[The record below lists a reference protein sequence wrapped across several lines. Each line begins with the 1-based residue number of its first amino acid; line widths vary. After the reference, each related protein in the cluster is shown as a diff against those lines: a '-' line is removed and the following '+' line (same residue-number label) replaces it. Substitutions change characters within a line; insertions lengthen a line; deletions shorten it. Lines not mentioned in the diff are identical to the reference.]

1 MRTQERDPESIRRAA
16 RWGGPDAED
25 PSTGLSWWW
34 GLLPGSVAVIVAAVL
49 FLETVLA
56 VAVVAFVVV
65 LGGLALFGD
74 EWLGD
79 EWR

>member
-1 MRTQERDPESIRRAA
+1 MRTQERDPESIRRPA
-16 RWGGPDAED
+16 RESGPEAED
-25 PSTGLSWWW
+25 PYTGLSWWW
-34 GLLPGSVAVIVAAVL
+34 ALLPGSVAVIVAAVL

>member
-16 RWGGPDAED
+16 RRGGPDAED
-25 PSTGLSWWW
+25 PYTGLSWWW
-34 GLLPGSVAVIVAAVL
+34 ALLPGSVAVIVAAVL